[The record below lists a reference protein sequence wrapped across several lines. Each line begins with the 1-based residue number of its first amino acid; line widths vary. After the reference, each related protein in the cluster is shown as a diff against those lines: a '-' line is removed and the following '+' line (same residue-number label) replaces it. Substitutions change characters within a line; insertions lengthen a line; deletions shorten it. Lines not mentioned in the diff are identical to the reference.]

1 MTSSSSSFAER
12 LRSGGSALGYWVVID
27 SPVSTERLALTGYDY
42 VALDGQHGLLG
53 YSGLLAGLIA
63 IEAAHG
69 PAGVVRVEANNATP
83 IGRALDAGAAAVIVP
98 LVNTPEDAAAAVA
111 ATRYPPAGI
120 RSYGPMRSGLRI
132 GPTPAEADRSVLV
145 FAMIETPQGLA
156 NVEAIAAVP
165 GLDGLY
171 VGPSDLTLALGGTTS
186 TDTSVA
192 SAFDDALA
200 RVLDACAT
208 NGIIPGIHSASG
220 DIARERLDAGF
231 RFVSIASDLTHLEAA
246 ARSHLSVAR
255 GGA

>member
-1 MTSSSSSFAER
+1 MTSSSFAER

-192 SAFDDALA
+192 SAFDEALA

-255 GGA
+255 GGGA